1 MHIMRRKKIKKQP
14 YRIIIFIFL
23 FFLFSSLVAQN
34 ASKRITIQNKNI
46 FLKDAFFQIEQQT
59 DYSIAY
65 EQSALDLKKKISL
78 SLKDADI
85 DKALKQILEDT
96 NHEYKIRGYHIII
109 SLSKEKEKSQE
120 KKPLTRTIKGVVID
134 ESSEQPVAFAN
145 VSILNNENRGAITDS
160 LGHFVIHNI
169 PVGRYDIQV
178 SFVGYEP
185 RIIAEVIIA
194 SAKEVYLRIPLKEN
208 TLLLNQVV
216 IHPNIDKGATV
227 NTMALTGGRLLT
239 VEEAS
244 RFAGGFDDPA
254 RLVSSFAGVSGG
266 INSNAL
272 VIRGNSPQ
280 FTQWRMEG
288 VEIPNPTHYADMTG
302 LGGGLLTGLS
312 SNVLGNS
319 DFYNGAFP
327 SEYTNALGGVFDM
340 SMRAGNKE
348 NHEHAFQ
355 VGVWGLDLA
364 SEGPIDKKH
373 NSSYIFNYRYSF
385 SGISDAVSGTEEGLD
400 YQDLAFKLNFPTKKA
415 GIFTVWGLGLSD
427 KVLQKE
433 ERDSTKWEYTS
444 DKQRS
449 NNKFTKGMF
458 GIGHKIYINT
468 NTYLKSSLAATYS
481 KIHGVTDQ
489 VDKNLNY
496 HRMADVKNSHTD
508 IILNA
513 YLNKK
518 FGENHTNRTGFT
530 LTRLSYDLDFNK
542 SDKPGLYE
550 PMQQIAKGEGADYA
564 VSAFTNSVFRIS
576 KNLEAS
582 IGLTGQIF
590 SLNNNWT
597 LEPRAGLKWQ
607 LPKQQSLA
615 FAYGLNSTRERLDYY
630 YVKIPETGNE
640 LVNKKLDFSKAHHFS
655 LSYAKKISDNIF
667 LKIEPYYQYLY
678 DIPVE
683 PSTSFSILNYNA
695 YGLDK
700 RLVNEGKG
708 RNYGIDLT
716 LERYLKDGWYSLFT
730 GSLFKSEYMGGDKVW
745 RSTRMDQRFIFN
757 ALAGK
762 EWIFGKNKHKVFS
775 ANIRLTCQ
783 GGYRYTPIDYDE
795 SEHNQGVEV
804 IDAKAYSLRLP
815 NSFTTDL
822 TLRYR
827 INKKKIAHE
836 FSFMI
841 LNATGFRQTGY
852 IYNLEANFVEK
863 KRSAPIVPSIS
874 WKIYF

>member
-1 MHIMRRKKIKKQP
+1 MKRIKIDNKQ
-14 YRIIIFIFL
+14 YRITIFIFSL
-23 FFLFSSLVAQN
+23 FILCSSIAAQN
-34 ASKRITIQNKNI
+34 SDKKITIQNKNI
-46 FLKDAFFQIEQQT
+46 SLKDAFSQIEKQT
-59 DYSIAY
+59 GYSIAY
-65 EQSALDLKKKISL
+65 EQSTLDLKKRISL
-78 SLKDADI
+78 SFKDMDI
-85 DKALKQILEDT
+85 DKALKQTLKGT
-96 NHEYKIRGYHIII
+96 NHDYQIKGYHIIV
-109 SLSKEKEKSQE
+109 SPLKEKEKPQE
-120 KKPLTRTIKGVVID
+120 KKPLTQTIKGVVID
-134 ESSEQPVAFAN
+134 ESSEQPIAFAN
-145 VSILNNENRGAITDS
+145 VSIVNGNNLGAITDS
-160 LGHFVIHNI
+160 LGYFIIRNVPI
-169 PVGRYDIQV
+169 GRYDIQTT
-178 SFVGYEP
+178 FMGYEP
-185 RIIAEVIIA
+185 RIIGEVVVT
-194 SAKEVYLRIPLKEN
+194 SAKEVYLKISLKEN
-208 TLLLNQVV
+208 ALLLEEVV
-216 IHPNIDKGATV
+216 VRPNIDKSSTV
-227 NTMALTGGRLLT
+227 NKMVLTGGRMLT

-280 FTQWRMEG
+280 FTQWRMED

-340 SMRAGNKE
+340 SMRNGNTDKY
-348 NHEHAFQ
+348 EHAFQ

-364 SEGPIDKKH
+364 SEGPISKKH
-373 NSSYIFNYRYSF
+373 NSSYLFNYRYSF
-385 SGISDAVSGTEEGLD
+385 SGISDAVSGTDEGLD
-400 YQDLAFKLNFPTKKA
+400 YQDLAFKLNFPTKRA
-415 GIFTVWGLGLSD
+415 GTFTLWGLGLLD

-433 ERDSTKWEYTS
+433 EEDSTKWEYTS

-458 GIGHKIYINT
+458 GLGHKIYIND
-468 NTYLKSSLAATYS
+468 NTYLKSSLATTYS
-481 KIHGVTDQ
+481 KVHGIIDQ
-489 VDKNLNY
+489 VDKDFNY
-496 HRMADVKNSHTD
+496 HRMADVRHSHTD
-508 IILNA
+508 IILSS

-518 FGENHTNRTGFT
+518 FRGNHTNRTGFT
-530 LTRLSYDLDFNK
+530 LTRLSYNLDFNT
-542 SDKPGLYE
+542 SDKPGLCE
-550 PMQQIAKGEGADYA
+550 PMRQIAKGDGSDHALS
-564 VSAFTNSVFRIS
+564 VFTNSVFRIS
-576 KNLEAS
+576 PNWEAS
-582 IGLTGQIF
+582 IGLTGQVF
-590 SLNNNWT
+590 TLNNNWT
-597 LEPRAGLKWQ
+597 LEPRASIKWQ

-630 YVKIPETGNE
+630 YVKTPETGDE

-655 LSYAKKISDNIF
+655 LSYSKKLSDQLF

-678 DIPVE
+678 DVPVE
-683 PSTSFSILNYNA
+683 AGTSFSILNYNA

-700 RLVNEGKG
+700 RLVNKGKG
-708 RNYGIDLT
+708 RNYGVDIT
-716 LERYLKDGWYSLFT
+716 LERYLKDGWYGLFT
-730 GSLFKSEYMGGDKVW
+730 GSLFKSEYLGGDKVW
-745 RSTRMDQRFIFN
+745 RNTRMDQRFILN

-762 EWIFGKNKHKVFS
+762 EWTFGKNRHKTFS
-775 ANIRLTCQ
+775 ANIRLTYQ

-795 SEHNQGVEV
+795 SEHNQGVEQ
-804 IDAKAYSLRLP
+804 IDAQAYSLRLP
-815 NSFTTDL
+815 NSFTSDL

-852 IYNLEANFVEK
+852 VYNLETNSVEK